1 MLRLRSSRNSIV
13 LFQNYALEQASE
25 LQFSIQ
31 RCHWVKYNWYD
42 DEVIRICLVNVL
54 VGDWKKLDS
63 PITGECVWGLYL
75 LRYKAAAATL
85 SSAD

>member
-25 LQFSIQ
+25 LRLSIQ

-42 DEVIRICLVNVL
+42 DEVIRICLVNV
-54 VGDWKKLDS
+54 VGDWVKLDS
-63 PITGECVWGLYL
+63 PITAECVWGLYL

>member
-1 MLRLRSSRNSIV
+1 MLRLRSSRNSMFYFRIMHS
-13 LFQNYALEQASE
+13 SE
-25 LQFSIQ
+25 LRLSIQ

-42 DEVIRICLVNVL
+42 DEVIRICLVNV
-54 VGDWKKLDS
+54 VGDWVKLDS
-63 PITGECVWGLYL
+63 PITAECVWGLYL

>member
-25 LQFSIQ
+25 LQLSVQ
-31 RCHWVKYNWYD
+31 SCHRVKYNWYD
-42 DEVIRICLVNVL
+42 DEVIRICLVNV
-54 VGDWKKLDS
+54 VGDWVKLDS